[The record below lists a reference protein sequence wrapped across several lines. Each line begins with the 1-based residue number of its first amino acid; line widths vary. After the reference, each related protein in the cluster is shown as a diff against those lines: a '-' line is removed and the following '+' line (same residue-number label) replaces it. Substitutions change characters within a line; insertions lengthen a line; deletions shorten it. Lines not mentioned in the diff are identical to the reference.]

1 MSGIN
6 NETPPNALKS
16 WQVRA
21 LAKGRTPLP
30 ESTGCRP
37 WLETSLTQDVSEPGQ
52 QALVTT
58 RSVSASLPS
67 TTGAALSI
75 SEAETNSNPGY
86 KFWSHDDM
94 KRLIELKRQ
103 GNSWKDISH
112 HFPGRSIEALRQ
124 AYHKR
129 RGIAE
134 EQMRSVAFEKE
145 DEPKE
150 ERKAFA
156 SDGRPTRNQSHS

>member
-6 NETPPNALKS
+6 NETPTNALKP

-30 ESTGCRP
+30 ESPGCRP
-37 WLETSLTQDVSEPGQ
+37 WLETSSIQDVSEPGQ

-58 RSVSASLPS
+58 GSFSASLPS
-67 TTGAALSI
+67 TPGAALSM

-86 KFWSHDDM
+86 KFWNQDEM
-94 KRLIELKRQ
+94 KRLIELKRE
-103 GNSWKDISH
+103 GKSWRDISC
-112 HFPGRSIEALRQ
+112 HFLGRSIEALKQ

-129 RGIAE
+129 RAIAE
-134 EQMRSVAFEKE
+134 EQMRPVANKGE
-145 DEPKE
+145 DQPME
-150 ERKAFA
+150 
-156 SDGRPTRNQSHS
+156 

>member
-30 ESTGCRP
+30 ESPGFRP
-37 WLETSLTQDVSEPGQ
+37 WLETSSTQDVSEPGQ
-52 QALVTT
+52 QALLTT
-58 RSVSASLPS
+58 RSFSASLA
-67 TTGAALSI
+67 TTPGAALSI

-86 KFWSHDDM
+86 KFWNQDEM
-94 KRLIELKRQ
+94 KRLIELKRE
-103 GNSWKDISH
+103 GNSWRDISH
-112 HFPGRSIEALRQ
+112 YFPGRSIEALRQ

-129 RGIAE
+129 RAIAE
-134 EQMRSVAFEKE
+134 EQMRLVAIGKE
-145 DEPKE
+145 DQPE
-150 ERKAFA
+150 E
-156 SDGRPTRNQSHS
+156 